1 MEKNTRIQKGSVK
14 EAPPL
19 WVYECRASVP
29 EFIGL
34 KNHQNLLRIWTK
46 NEKNHQILSKNEK
59 SSKST
64 QNKQLSRRVWN
75 KF

>member
-1 MEKNTRIQKGSVK
+1 MEKNTKIQKGSVK
-14 EAPPL
+14 EASPL

-46 NEKNHQILSKNEK
+46 NEKNHQNLPKNK
-59 SSKST
+59 IIKFCPKMKNH
-64 QNKQLSRRVWN
+64 QNLPKIN
-75 KF
+75 N